1 VTDSHPP
8 AAAPG
13 TTLRHWL
20 FLGIVAAVAIALDQ
34 ASKAYVVAHL
44 ARGESWMP
52 VDFIAQV
59 FRFTHVRNSGAAFGM
74 FSGRGQVFLLIA
86 AVIVLVILYFY
97 RQLPRGTWLV
107 RTALGLQLGGALG
120 NVIDRVRLDFA
131 VIDFLH
137 VRYFPVF
144 NVADVCIVVGV
155 GLLAFAMLR
164 EERRERQN
172 VAAQSAGEVERSRS
186 GSEENTPV
194 R

>member
-1 VTDSHPP
+1 VTDSPP
-8 AAAPG
+8 GAAAPG

-20 FLGIVAAVAIALDQ
+20 YLGAVVAVAVAADQ

-52 VDFIAQV
+52 VDFIAQF
-59 FRFTHVRNSGAAFGM
+59 FRITHIRNSGAAFGM
-74 FSGRGQVFLLIA
+74 FPGRGQIFLVIA

-97 RQLPRGTWLV
+97 QQLPRGEWLV

-120 NVIDRVRLDFA
+120 NVIDRVRLDYA

-137 VRYFPVF
+137 VKYFPVF
-144 NVADVCIVVGV
+144 NVADTCIVIGV
-155 GLLAFAMLR
+155 ALLAFVMLR
-164 EERRERQN
+164 EERRVRQ
-172 VAAQSAGEVERSRS
+172 ATPAEVEPSPGGS
-186 GSEENTPV
+186 GENTPA

>member
-1 VTDSHPP
+1 MTESPP
-8 AAAPG
+8 SAAAPG

-20 FLGIVAAVAIALDQ
+20 YLGAVVALAIAVDQ
-34 ASKAYVVAHL
+34 ATKAYVVAHL

-52 VDFIAQV
+52 VEFIAQF
-59 FRFTHVRNSGAAFGM
+59 FRITHIRNSGAAFGM
-74 FSGRGQVFLLIA
+74 FPGRGQVFLVIA

-97 RQLPRGTWLV
+97 HQLPRGEWLV

-120 NVIDRVRLDFA
+120 NVIDRVRLDYA

-144 NVADVCIVVGV
+144 NVADICIVLGV
-155 GLLAFAMLR
+155 ALLTFAMLR
-164 EERRERQN
+164 EEWRERQ
-172 VAAQSAGEVERSRS
+172 AAAAEVEPSRGGS
-186 GSEENTPV
+186 GENTPA

>member
-1 VTDSHPP
+1 MTDSHPP

-74 FSGRGQVFLLIA
+74 FSGRGQVFLVIA

-97 RQLPRGTWLV
+97 RQLPRETWLV

-120 NVIDRVRLDFA
+120 NVIDRLRLDYA
-131 VIDFLH
+131 VIDFFH

-144 NVADVCIVVGV
+144 NVADICIVVGV
-155 GLLAFAMLR
+155 GLLALAMFR
-164 EERRERQN
+164 DEWRMRQ
-172 VAAQSAGEVERSRS
+172 AAESDKAAVKQQ
-186 GSEENTPV
+186 
-194 R
+194 